1 MTRRN
6 LFDALVMIGVM
17 AELVF
22 LFCLTA

>member
-1 MTRRN
+1 MSRRDV
-6 LFDALVMIGVM
+6 FDALIMIGIM

>member
-1 MTRRN
+1 MTRRDV
-6 LFDALVMIGVM
+6 FDALVMIGVM

>member
-1 MTRRN
+1 VTRRDV
-6 LFDALVMIGVM
+6 FDALIVIGIM